1 MAHIAKLRLLLASA
15 LGPAIAVLLLA
26 LFIGYAVF
34 GANGVLAWGGYTRQ
48 LHEARTELAVAKA
61 EKARLQNRVSLLDPR
76 HIDPDMADEL
86 VRRELNVNHPDEVIV
101 PLN

>member
-1 MAHIAKLRLLLASA
+1 MAHIAKLRMLLFSA
-15 LGPAIAVLLLA
+15 LGPAFAVLLLV
-26 LFIGYAVF
+26 LFMGYAVF
-34 GANGVLAWGGYTRQ
+34 GANGLLAWGGYTTQ
-48 LHEARTELAVAKA
+48 LHDARIALAQVKA
-61 EKARLQNRVSLLDPR
+61 EKARLQNRVKLLDRR